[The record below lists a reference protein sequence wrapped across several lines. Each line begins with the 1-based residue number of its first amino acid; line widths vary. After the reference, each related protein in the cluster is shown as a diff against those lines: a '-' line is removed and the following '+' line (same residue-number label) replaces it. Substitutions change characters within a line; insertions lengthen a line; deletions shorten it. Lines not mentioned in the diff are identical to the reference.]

1 MTPRRTP
8 MHSARS
14 GGPPS
19 CQHAAERATGGHGI
33 AIGPTPII
41 RGQAIAKTVK
51 PPPGGLCP
59 GPYRI
64 YVAYSNP
71 EAQQLQSF
79 PFATVRFDVRG

>member
-1 MTPRRTP
+1 

-14 GGPPS
+14 GGPR

-79 PFATVRFDVRG
+79 PFATVGFDVTG